1 MSRSELIMDKPDE
14 VSSAE
19 IFAEYHRRD
28 RSRVLRPLLV
38 IVGLLA
44 VGGILVASF
53 TVANQ
58 GQQSAA
64 GSSTGTPGPPLTAEN
79 FLSVINEAG
88 KQAKSGHIAM
98 TVTAAGTTVTMD
110 GDFADGD
117 TAADSVMAVKLN
129 LPPDSDI
136 SMRLVGGIVY
146 ANFGEK
152 TQNKFVSINPADP
165 ASTLGP
171 NFSSLLKRAN
181 PASQS
186 ESLADAIS
194 TVEVGGAPELI
205 DGVQATPYNVSVK
218 SSVIAASLGVTGAAA
233 AALPAEL
240 TYVYWVGPDNL
251 IRKITID
258 VAGTVS
264 EITISKWGDAVTVTA
279 PTADE
284 IIVIAGL
291 S

>member
-1 MSRSELIMDKPDE
+1 METPDE

-19 IFAEYHRRD
+19 IFADYHRRD
-28 RSRVLRPLLV
+28 RSRVLKPLLV
-38 IVGLLA
+38 IVGLLG
-44 VGGILVASF
+44 VGGILIASF
-53 TVANQ
+53 SVANQ

-64 GSSTGTPGPPLTAEN
+64 GSAAGLSTATPGVPLTADN
-79 FLSVINEAG
+79 FLSAISEAG

-98 TVTAAGTTVTMD
+98 TVTAAGATITMD
-110 GDFADGD
+110 GDFADGE
-117 TAADSVMAVKLN
+117 TAADSVMAAKLN

-194 TVEVGGAPELI
+194 TIEVGGAPELI

-240 TYVYWVGPDNL
+240 KYVYWVGPDNL

-258 VAGTVS
+258 VAGSVS
-264 EITISKWGDAVTVTA
+264 EITISKWGDPVTITA